1 MKLKEKRSKSKEKR
15 TKRKKLLMMNAH
27 IVKGN
32 ATNPTDY
39 SIANAYFVRH
49 ASLKNLLT
57 MHQTKI
63 NFHLSV
69 VVVSWL
75 VSLI

>member
-1 MKLKEKRSKSKEKR
+1 
-15 TKRKKLLMMNAH
+15 MMNAH

-32 ATNPTDY
+32 PTNPTDY